1 MCASAFRLGHGPHL
15 LPKPS
20 LPGKDTWTFRE
31 EMPEGGVN
39 HHASGQSRTGSLGQ
53 SLATMSAMETAET
66 LAQVLAITRI
76 KKRGL
81 SQPDRVQVLLD
92 SADPREALADI
103 AGPSLLDDPALS
115 QAREDVDNWLSQG
128 MGLVSVLA
136 DQYPARLRDVREA
149 PALLY
154 YQGDLT
160 PADQGVCIVGS
171 RDADDDALRVADYVA
186 RAAVEAGLTVV
197 SGLAAGIDTAAHTAA
212 LDAGGRTVAVMG
224 TGLERTYPATNKNL
238 RERIVA
244 NRGLVMTQFEPNA
257 PVKPANFPM
266 RNAVMSGYGITTFVV
281 TASRHSLPDE
291 ERSQTRTRNRS
302 RSPRSR
308 DHLLGTGSCSHRP
321 GARC

>member
-1 MCASAFRLGHGPHL
+1 MMSACTDILNSP
-15 LPKPS
+15 
-20 LPGKDTWTFRE
+20 
-31 EMPEGGVN
+31 
-39 HHASGQSRTGSLGQ
+39 
-53 SLATMSAMETAET
+53 LATMSAMETAET
-66 LAQVLAITRI
+66 LAQVLAVTRI

-160 PADQGVCIVGS
+160 PADQGVCIFGS

-257 PVKPANFPM
+257 SVKPANFPM

-281 TASRHSLPDE
+281 TASEHSGT
-291 ERSQTRTRNRS
+291 RSQTKNAVKHGRGIV
-302 RSPRSR
+302 
-308 DHLLGTGSCSHRP
+308 L
-321 GARC
+321 ARRVAETTS

>member
-1 MCASAFRLGHGPHL
+1 MMSACTDILNSP
-15 LPKPS
+15 
-20 LPGKDTWTFRE
+20 
-31 EMPEGGVN
+31 
-39 HHASGQSRTGSLGQ
+39 
-53 SLATMSAMETAET
+53 LATMSAMETAEA

-76 KKRGL
+76 KKRRL

-186 RAAVEAGLTVV
+186 RAVAEAGLTVV

-244 NRGLVMTQFEPNA
+244 NRGLVMTQFEPDA

-281 TASRHSLPDE
+281 TASEHSGT
-291 ERSQTRTRNRS
+291 RSQTKNAVKHGRGVVLARRVAETTSWGRELARS
-302 RSPRSR
+302 GQACVAESSSDVLDQVRALQAERAQAEK
-308 DHLLGTGSCSHRP
+308 LLRELV
-321 GARC
+321 A

>member
-1 MCASAFRLGHGPHL
+1 MMSACTDILNSP
-15 LPKPS
+15 
-20 LPGKDTWTFRE
+20 
-31 EMPEGGVN
+31 
-39 HHASGQSRTGSLGQ
+39 
-53 SLATMSAMETAET
+53 LATMSAMETAEA

-92 SADPREALADI
+92 SADPREVLADI

-186 RAAVEAGLTVV
+186 RAVVEAGLTVV
-197 SGLAAGIDTAAHTAA
+197 SGLAAGCW
-212 LDAGGRTVAVMG
+212 
-224 TGLERTYPATNKNL
+224 P
-238 RERIVA
+238 
-244 NRGLVMTQFEPNA
+244 
-257 PVKPANFPM
+257 
-266 RNAVMSGYGITTFVV
+266 S
-281 TASRHSLPDE
+281 
-291 ERSQTRTRNRS
+291 TR
-302 RSPRSR
+302 
-308 DHLLGTGSCSHRP
+308 
-321 GARC
+321 GARWMDWVSSSLARETWDR

>member
-1 MCASAFRLGHGPHL
+1 MMSACTDILNSP
-15 LPKPS
+15 
-20 LPGKDTWTFRE
+20 
-31 EMPEGGVN
+31 
-39 HHASGQSRTGSLGQ
+39 
-53 SLATMSAMETAET
+53 LATMSAMETAEA

-186 RAAVEAGLTVV
+186 RAVVEAGLTVV

-244 NRGLVMTQFEPNA
+244 NRGLVMTQFEPDA

-281 TASRHSLPDE
+281 TASEHSGT
-291 ERSQTRTRNRS
+291 RSQTKNAVKHGRGIVLARRVAETTSWGRDLARTGQARVADSTSDVLDQVRALQAE
-302 RSPRSR
+302 RAQAEE
-308 DHLLGTGSCSHRP
+308 LLRELVV
-321 GARC
+321 